1 MNSGEDIDGGDEQV
15 MNMENTLDMN
25 ESTETEEEERVIYNS
40 RYCGCGRCLYCLG
53 MNIRD
58 FM

>member
-1 MNSGEDIDGGDEQV
+1 MNEVKDIDMVDEQV

-25 ESTETEEEERVIYNS
+25 ESTETEEEERVIYSS
-40 RYCGCGRCLYCLG
+40 RYCGCGRCLYCVG
-53 MNIRD
+53 MDVRD